1 MTPEFPVAIP
11 EIPVTDLQMA
21 VALYRDRLGFGVDWV
36 ADDIAL
42 AGVSRDHCRLFLA
55 GPDFR
60 KGRGD
65 LTPVVIWLNLD
76 SRAAVDTLHQLWS
89 GRGVMLRSTPEAKPW
104 KLYEF
109 TAADG
114 DGNDFRVFYDF
125 GWEERERA
133 SRD

>member
-1 MTPEFPVAIP
+1 
-11 EIPVTDLQMA
+11 
-21 VALYRDRLGFGVDWV
+21 
-36 ADDIAL
+36 
-42 AGVSRDHCRLFLA
+42 
-55 GPDFR
+55 
-60 KGRGD
+60 
-65 LTPVVIWLNLD
+65 
-76 SRAAVDTLHQLWS
+76 
-89 GRGVMLRSTPEAKPW
+89 MLRSTPEAKPW